1 MSMLSNQKIINELK
15 DITDSFIKTR
25 PEMDMNAFVSS
36 QKEPYNLGDRRGNHP
51 INFLK
56 GGGSPSFQKHP
67 LGYGSI
73 NGNTLHPDPLYSGVV
88 YRPILNRGGAMLGEN
103 MPLEGGDYSS
113 SEYSDSECETESE
126 CEGGDLMSESSEG
139 EFSSDDEGEIGGG
152 VYDKYIKPAGKALGN
167 TLYDVGK
174 FAFNDVVVPVGK
186 ELLKKAIMGAIMG
199 AGHPRVYGGMLTGT
213 KEEFYHILKKIEP
226 HFKLSRKHTKNDL
239 RNEVY
244 KHLESTMSKKDLETL
259 HYLDTLAS
267 YDVNP
272 NQEYGMAKSEGGL
285 NGKKAELQQ
294 ILKKMYPN
302 IDFNKLTKKQIVE
315 KITHHVSTAKASDLI
330 IKQEKQRNK
339 IDKKLKEQDEEIN
352 FKLQNL
358 LPLGTSKQKLMN
370 DEEFDEEV
378 EFIHP
383 EEPKKKKGRPKKEKV
398 IKEKKPRGRPEKE
411 KVIKEKK
418 PRGRPKK
425 EKVIKEKKPRG
436 RPVKQKEIKE
446 LDNIFNEILDK
457 KKPKKTKKVKSEK
470 IEKLIGNKKGNR
482 ARGDIVAEIMKKQG
496 LSLSQASKY
505 VKEHNLY

>member
-1 MSMLSNQKIINELK
+1 MLSNQKIINELK
-15 DITDSFIKTR
+15 DIQNAFIKTR
-25 PEMDMNAFVSS
+25 PKMDMNSFVSS
-36 QKEPYNLGDRRGNHP
+36 RKESYNLGDGSKHRLHT
-51 INFLK
+51 FLQ
-56 GGGSPSFQKHP
+56 GGGAPMIMKHP
-67 LGYGSI
+67 LGYGNI
-73 NGNTLHPDPLYSGVV
+73 NGNTLHPDPLYSGIV
-88 YRPILNRGGAMLGEN
+88 YRPTKGGAVLGER
-103 MPLEGGDYSS
+103 MPLEGGEYSS
-113 SEYSDSECETESE
+113 SEYSESDSE

-139 EFSSDDEGEIGGG
+139 EYSSDEEGEIGGD
-152 VYDKYIKPAGKALGN
+152 VYDDYVKPAGK
-167 TLYDVGK
+167 TLSKGLYNVGK
-174 FAFNDVVVPVGK
+174 FAFNDVVVPLGK
-186 ELLKKAIMGAIMG
+186 ELLKKAIVGAIVG

-267 YDVNP
+267 YDINP
-272 NQEYGMAKSEGGL
+272 NQKYGIVKSEGGL

-315 KITHHVSTAKASDLI
+315 KITHHVNTSKADDLI

-358 LPLGTSKQKLMN
+358 LPLGTSKQKLM
-370 DEEFDEEV
+370 DDGSFDEEV

-383 EEPKKKKGRPKKEKV
+383 E
-398 IKEKKPRGRPEKE
+398 E

-418 PRGRPKK
+418 PRGRPKVIK
-425 EKVIKEKKPRG
+425 EPKEKKPRG
-436 RPVKQKEIKE
+436 RPKVIKEPKEKKPRGRPKVIKNTPIKKPSKNEEKQNLKQKLKGMTNAELIKFTKT
-446 LDNIFNEILDK
+446 LK
-457 KKPKKTKKVKSEK
+457 VPK
-470 IEKLIGNKKGNR
+470 KLIGTKKGNR
-482 ARGDIVAEIMKKQG
+482 ARGDIVAEYAKKHNV
-496 LSLSQASKY
+496 SMIEASKK
-505 VKEHNLY
+505 VKELNLY